1 MKKRDL
7 IRLLADF
14 DNDADITFDAGGCS
28 GWHHHIDCVASV
40 ILGEGSGNPGEH
52 VILLCE
58 CDADGRDVVDEYA
71 DPKNHETRRRFTDFQ
86 ILSVHA
92 IERREGG
99 DPNGVLTVL
108 PRAEIDQPDYDHTP

>member
-1 MKKRDL
+1 MKKSDL

-28 GWHHHIDCVASV
+28 GWHHRIDCVASAV
-40 ILGEGSGNPGEH
+40 LGKGSRNPGEP

-58 CDADGRDVVDEYA
+58 CDAEGRDVVDEYA
-71 DPKNHETRRRFTDFQ
+71 DPKNHETRRRFADFE
-86 ILSVHA
+86 ILSVFA

-99 DPNGVLTVL
+99 DPNGVMTVL
-108 PRAEIDQPDYDHTP
+108 TRSEIDQPDYHR